1 MSRLPGLSGPTAS
14 TLHFLHRLRR
24 VRDEGIGEQM
34 GPGLSVDWRERSTRT
49 GWDVTYTAIGA
60 DVVSRSSSVENGEA
74 AQHGSERLTSHVLV
88 ALGGGLERRP
98 SSTGDP
104 DTRWSSTVR
113 RILQR
118 GTNPSVS
125 PLLAKA
131 TGHSSIASIDI
142 LSLFVRE
149 NSIAALDPS
158 IELHP
163 TWEVPFWDIIQTEY
177 PRLAPWIVPQVS
189 LEGLLGRPRDDG
201 ESHWVDFVFFPPWR
215 DKPVVIEIDGSGHE
229 RSAAVDEKRDRE
241 LVAVGVHVH
250 RIPGKDVTKE
260 GAPYRKALDR
270 ADKEAQ
276 GLIRT
281 ADSEP
286 DLGPLLAHRFAFA
299 LTLLV
304 DAGALTRDADAWDVA
319 LTVDHHLPDAAIGW
333 ALDFLLGADR
343 ALDTQTLPDV
353 VIVNDSVWVRG
364 AHRYAPETNDSSRVR
379 CDERSAHVVL
389 EGLVP
394 AHAPM
399 PEAHGPT
406 VVIRS
411 AHLARQPAW
420 WRESI
425 GERWNQPPDVPE
437 TVPLG
442 ISRLAHDVFGYA
454 ELRPGQLEAILQVL
468 RGEDSVVLLPTGSG
482 KSLIYQL
489 AGLLRPGLCLVV
501 DPIRSL
507 IDDQERRL
515 IALGIDRVA
524 AIHAERAGN
533 EAERAQVQSLIASG
547 DALFAFITPERMLN
561 RSFRESLS
569 VAASANTI
577 NLAVVDEAHCVSEW
591 GHSFR
596 TAFLRLGT
604 NLRRFGRDRF
614 DVPPPLLALTGTA
627 SPAVLADT
635 LRELEIDGSRP
646 GALQRPKSFDRPN
659 LHYEFVVGQ
668 PGEQASLIR
677 DALIQR
683 VPALTK
689 LGRDEALAS
698 SGIIFV
704 PHVSGPKGLL
714 ESERMTRKALEL
726 SNDVAIGIYAGGVPS
741 IKKRTGG
748 SNTGK
753 GDKIPI
759 MPREEWEL
767 RKRKTALDFVEGRLP
782 LLVATKAFGMGIDKP
797 DIRFTVH
804 LGYPSSIEGFAQ
816 EAGRAG
822 RDGLPSA
829 CIVVAALPDE
839 AEIDA
844 ALDRATGVTSAGEGE
859 KSSKRRF
866 SEDDWGTQFWFLKQS
881 YKSRAQEIDDAVALF
896 AAFRK
901 NGAKGGFQLDLPESI
916 VLPGRRSLSFQ
927 NRSTDGDGSDGIS
940 AQKLLYRLTTVGVVD
955 DLEYVGGNVLRVHF
969 AYFDDH
975 PDEAG
980 VFAVDRAVLAFL
992 QRNDPGRLRL
1002 HERRIASAPVD
1013 IDQRVAHHL
1022 ALAVGAVY
1030 NVIYPARLRALEA
1043 MHRLVADRPD
1053 DSEARAR
1060 IVAYLDEGP
1069 MATNLQELVTGE
1081 AVEVTRA
1088 LRLFDASPP
1097 SNDYEWQG
1105 AADRL
1110 LESYPR
1116 HPLVLAVRAVGET
1129 RTPQGQPERF
1139 GHFVE
1144 QLLQHLP
1151 EFALPPSE
1159 EADLVGW
1166 LLRQVRS
1173 HPRAERRN
1181 WLEWAWA
1188 AVEST
1193 GYWRSS
1199 TARML
1204 IELVLANAAKGN
1216 AVPEEL
1222 NSVIAILT
1230 LRRLAFDDYLDGTE
1244 E

>member
-1 MSRLPGLSGPTAS
+1 MQITRPQGPEGLMPRRLDSLI
-14 TLHFLHRLRR
+14 RR
-24 VRDEGIGEQM
+24 WCARDDGVGEFM
-34 GPGLSVDWRERSTRT
+34 GQGLSVDWRERSPRI

-60 DVVSRSSSVENGEA
+60 RLAARSGSTESGASEELAQRA
-74 AQHGSERLTSHVLV
+74 AERLTSHVLI
-88 ALGGGLERRP
+88 ALGGGMERP
-98 SSTGDP
+98 PMSTDES

-118 GTNPSVS
+118 GTNPGVS
-125 PLLAKA
+125 PLLFEA
-131 TGHSSIASIDI
+131 TGHSSLTSKEI
-142 LSLFVRE
+142 LALFVRE
-149 NSIAALDPS
+149 ISLSDLDPS

-177 PRLAPWIVPQVS
+177 PRLTPWIVPQVS
-189 LEGLLGRPRDDG
+189 LEGLLGRPREDG
-201 ESHWVDFVFFPPWR
+201 EAHWVDFVFFPPWR

-229 RSAAVDEKRDRE
+229 RSEAVDVKRDQQ
-241 LVAVGVHVH
+241 LATVGIVVH
-250 RIPGKDVTKE
+250 RIPGRDVAKKD
-260 GAPYRKALDR
+260 APYRKALDH

-276 GLIRT
+276 ELLRT
-281 ADSEP
+281 ENAESILAP
-286 DLGPLLAHRFAFA
+286 VLAHRFAFA

-304 DAGALTRDADAWDVA
+304 DTGVLARCADTWAVA
-319 LTVDHHLPDAAIGW
+319 LTVDFPLPDAAIGW
-333 ALDFLLGADR
+333 ALNFLLGADR

-353 VIVNDSVWVRG
+353 VIVNESVWVRG
-364 AHRYAPETNDSSRVR
+364 AHGYEPETYYSSGVR
-379 CDERSAHVVL
+379 SDERSAHIVL

-394 AHAPM
+394 SHAPM
-399 PEAHGPT
+399 PETHGPT

-425 GERWNQPPDVPE
+425 GERWNLPPDVPG
-437 TVPLG
+437 TVPVG
-442 ISRLAHDVFGYA
+442 ISRLAHDVFGYP
-454 ELRPGQLEAILQVL
+454 ELRPGQLDAILQVL
-468 RGEDSVVLLPTGSG
+468 RGADSVVLLPTGSG

-533 EAERAQVQSLIASG
+533 EAERSQVQALIASG

-577 NLAVVDEAHCVSEW
+577 NLAVIDEAHCVSEW

-646 GALQRPKSFDRPN
+646 GALQRPDSFDRPN

-668 PGEQASLIR
+668 PGAQASLLR
-677 DALIQR
+677 DALLQR

-698 SGIIFV
+698 SGIVFV
-704 PHVSGPKGLL
+704 PHVNGSKGLL
-714 ESERMTRKALEL
+714 DSERMTREVLEL
-726 SNDVAIGIYAGGVPS
+726 PKEAAIGIYGGKVPS
-741 IKKRTGG
+741 NK
-748 SNTGK
+748 
-753 GDKIPI
+753 KIPI
-759 MPREEWEL
+759 MAPKEWEL
-767 RKRKTALDFVEGRLP
+767 QKRKTALDFVEGRLP

-829 CIVVAALPDE
+829 CVVVAALPDE
-839 AEIDA
+839 SEVDA
-844 ALDRATGVTSAGEGE
+844 TLDRATAVAGDGE
-859 KSSKRRF
+859 KSSKRKF
-866 SEDDWGTQFWFLKQS
+866 SEDDWGTQLWLLNQS
-881 YKSRAQEIDDAVALF
+881 YKSRTQEIDDAVALF
-896 AAFRK
+896 AALREQ
-901 NGAKGGFQLDLPESI
+901 GAKGGFQLDLPERI

-927 NRSTDGDGSDGIS
+927 NRSADGDGSDGIS

-980 VFAVDRAVLAFL
+980 IFAVDKAVLAFL

-1030 NVIYPARLRALEA
+1030 DVIYPARLRALEA

-1081 AVEVTRA
+1081 AVEVARA

-1139 GHFVE
+1139 GHFVG

-1173 HPRAERRN
+1173 HPRPERRN

-1222 NSVIAILT
+1222 NSVVAILT
-1230 LRRLAFDDYLDGTE
+1230 LRRLAFDNYLDGTE
-1244 E
+1244 EQHDE

>member
-1 MSRLPGLSGPTAS
+1 
-14 TLHFLHRLRR
+14 
-24 VRDEGIGEQM
+24 M
-34 GPGLSVDWRERSTRT
+34 GPGLSVNWRERSTRT

-60 DVVSRSSSVENGEA
+60 DVVAQSRSEENDEA
-74 AQHGSERLTSHVLV
+74 AQRASERLTSHALV

-98 SSTGDP
+98 ASTDDP
-104 DTRWSSTVR
+104 ATRWSSTVR

-118 GTNPSVS
+118 GTNPKVS
-125 PLLAKA
+125 PLLVEA
-131 TGHSSIASIDI
+131 TGHSDLAPKEV
-142 LSLFVRE
+142 LAHFVRA
-149 NSIAALDPS
+149 NSLVDLDPS

-189 LEGLLGRPRDDG
+189 LEGLLGRPKDDG

-215 DKPVVIEIDGSGHE
+215 EKPVVLEIDGSGHE
-229 RSAAVDEKRDRE
+229 RSEAVDEKRDRE
-241 LVAVGVHVH
+241 LATVGILVH
-250 RIPGKDVTKE
+250 RIPGKDVAKKA
-260 GAPYRKALDR
+260 APYRKALDR
-270 ADKEAQ
+270 ADEEAQ
-276 GLIRT
+276 ELVRT
-281 ADSEP
+281 ESSELNLAP
-286 DLGPLLAHRFAFA
+286 VLAHRFAFA

-304 DAGALTRDADAWDVA
+304 DTGALTRGADTWAVG
-319 LTVDHHLPDAAIGW
+319 LTVDRPLPDAAIGW
-333 ALDFLLGADR
+333 ALDFLLGVDR
-343 ALDTQTLPDV
+343 ALDTQALPDV
-353 VIVNDSVWVRG
+353 VIVNESVWVRG
-364 AHRYAPETNDSSRVR
+364 AHGFAPEAKDSSGVR
-379 CDERSAHVVL
+379 SDKRSAHVVL

-399 PEAHGPT
+399 PETHGPT

-411 AHLARQPAW
+411 AHLVRKPAW

-425 GERWNQPPDVPE
+425 GERWNQSSDAPE

-442 ISRLAHDVFGYA
+442 ISRLAHDVFGYP

-533 EAERAQVQSLIASG
+533 EAERSQVQALIASG

-577 NLAVVDEAHCVSEW
+577 NLAVIDEAHCVSEW

-604 NLRRFGRDRF
+604 NLRRFGLDRF

-646 GALQRPKSFDRPN
+646 GALQRPDSFDRPN

-668 PGEQASLIR
+668 PGEQASLLR

-683 VPALTK
+683 VPVLTK
-689 LGRDEALAS
+689 LGKNEALAS

-704 PHVSGPKGLL
+704 PHVNGSKGLL
-714 ESERMTRKALEL
+714 DSERMARKVLEL
-726 SNDVAIGIYAGGVPS
+726 PKDVAIGIYGGKVPS
-741 IKKRTGG
+741 DK
-748 SNTGK
+748 
-753 GDKIPI
+753 KIPI
-759 MPREEWEL
+759 MAPKVWEL
-767 RKRKTALDFVEGRLP
+767 QKRKTALDFVEGRLP

-804 LGYPSSIEGFAQ
+804 LGYPSSIEAFAQ

-829 CIVVAALPDE
+829 CVVVAALPDE
-839 AEIDA
+839 SEVDA
-844 ALDRATGVTSAGEGE
+844 TLDRPTQVADRNE
-859 KSSKRRF
+859 KSSKRSF
-866 SEDDWGTQFWFLKQS
+866 SEDDWGTQLWLLNNSF
-881 YKSRAQEIDDAVALF
+881 KSRAQEIDDAVALF
-896 AAFRK
+896 AALRK
-901 NGAKGGFQLDLPESI
+901 QGAKGGFQLDLPDRI

-969 AYFDDH
+969 ADFDDH

-1030 NVIYPARLRALEA
+1030 DVIYPARLRALEA

-1053 DSEARAR
+1053 DFEARAR

-1069 MATNLQELVTGE
+1069 MATNLQELVAGE
-1081 AVEVTRA
+1081 NVEVARA

-1116 HPLVLAVRAVGET
+1116 HPLVLAVRAVGEA

-1139 GHFVE
+1139 GHFVG

-1159 EADLVGW
+1159 EGDLVGW

-1173 HPRAERRN
+1173 HPRAERRS

-1204 IELVLANAAKGN
+1204 VDLVLSNAAKGN

-1222 NSVIAILT
+1222 NSVVAILA
-1230 LRRLAFDDYLDGTE
+1230 LRRLNFDNHLDRTE
-1244 E
+1244 EQHDE